1 MNKCDGKRYNPEA
14 LVHKFNTKNIA
25 EVLDL
30 TINEAL
36 QFFDQQSIL
45 KKLSLLEKVGLGY
58 LKLGQSL
65 STLSGGECQR
75 VKLAS
80 ELHKEGNIY
89 ILDEPTTG
97 LHLSDI
103 SLIVK
108 LFNEL
113 VDNGN
118 TLIVIEH
125 SLDIIHVADWIIDI
139 GPEGGVSGG
148 EIVFEGT
155 SKEIMKNPMS
165 YTGKFLKE
173 YVN

>member
-1 MNKCDGKRYNPEA
+1 MEA
-14 LVHKFNTKNIA
+14 I
-25 EVLDL
+25 
-30 TINEAL
+30 
-36 QFFDQQSIL
+36 QFFDQHAIN
-45 KKLSLLEKVGLGY
+45 KKLLLLKKVGLGY
-58 LKLGQSL
+58 LKLGQSM

-103 SLIVK
+103 SLIIK
-108 LFNEL
+108 LLNEL

-125 SLDIIHVADWIIDI
+125 NLDIINVADWIIDI
-139 GPEGGVSGG
+139 GPEGGSAGG
-148 EIVFEGT
+148 QVLFEGT
-155 SKEIMKNPMS
+155 PKEIIEYQTS
-165 YTGKFLKE
+165 YTGKFLKS
-173 YVN
+173 YLT